1 MKREMGDIRMKS
13 KGLYRDFFLHFD
25 ILGMAIIFLGVLV
38 FLLTMDLTWSV
49 LLFFVIGFVT
59 YMFSEYLTH
68 RFFFHIKAPKNGFLF
83 KLIKRLHYDHHTKPN
98 ELKLLFLPIWY
109 SAPNLTA
116 LALLF
121 YLISGSIVST
131 LSFSVGVLFMFFV
144 YEWKHYVAHRPLKPK
159 TRLGKWVKRTHILH
173 HYKNENYWYGVST
186 PFIDVLFGTLKDEKE
201 VETSQTVKALEKRA

>member
-1 MKREMGDIRMKS
+1 MKRGMGETNMKS

-25 ILGMAIIFLGVLV
+25 ILCMAVIFLGVLIL
-38 FLLTMDLTWSV
+38 LLTMELTWSV
-49 LLFFVIGFVT
+49 LLFLMIGIIT

-68 RFFFHIKAPKNGFLF
+68 RFLFHIKAPKNEFLLN
-83 KLIKRLHYDHHTKPN
+83 LIKRLHYDHHTKPN
-98 ELKLLFLPIWY
+98 DLKLLFLPIWY

-131 LSFSVGVLFMFFV
+131 LAFSVGVLFMFFV
-144 YEWKHYVAHRPLKPK
+144 YEWKHYVAHRPIKPK
-159 TRLGKWVKRTHILH
+159 TRFGKWVKRTHILH

-186 PFIDVLFGTLKDEKE
+186 PFVDAIFGTLKDEKE